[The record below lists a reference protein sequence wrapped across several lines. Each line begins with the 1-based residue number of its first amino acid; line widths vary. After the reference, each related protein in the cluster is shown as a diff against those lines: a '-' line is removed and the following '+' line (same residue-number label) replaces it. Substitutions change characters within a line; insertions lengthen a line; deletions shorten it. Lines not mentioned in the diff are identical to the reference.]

1 MSDTSGTAG
10 MPPQKR
16 LALFLDGT
24 WNTVD
29 DNTNVWRLK
38 CLCAARDA
46 EDVNQ
51 LVYYDAGLGTQ
62 FGEKIRGGVFGSGLG
77 KNLKDA
83 YEWLIDNY
91 NPGDDIFIFGFS
103 RGAYTARSLAGFV
116 AKCGLLRSGAPL
128 SINQLYARYT
138 RETEPT
144 IWELPDKA
152 ASDLTFE
159 ERWMLKY
166 CQRIPIK
173 FIAVWDTVG
182 ALGVPLFSIHG
193 ISRST
198 FGFLHT

>member
-1 MSDTSGTAG
+1 MQTPYLDVSILEPEEDGRKCQTHQALQEC
-10 MPPQKR
+10 PQKR

-91 NPGDDIFIFGFS
+91 NPGDDIFIFE
-103 RGAYTARSLAGFV
+103 
-116 AKCGLLRSGAPL
+116 K
-128 SINQLYARYT
+128 
-138 RETEPT
+138 
-144 IWELPDKA
+144 
-152 ASDLTFE
+152 
-159 ERWMLKY
+159 
-166 CQRIPIK
+166 
-173 FIAVWDTVG
+173 
-182 ALGVPLFSIHG
+182 
-193 ISRST
+193 
-198 FGFLHT
+198 